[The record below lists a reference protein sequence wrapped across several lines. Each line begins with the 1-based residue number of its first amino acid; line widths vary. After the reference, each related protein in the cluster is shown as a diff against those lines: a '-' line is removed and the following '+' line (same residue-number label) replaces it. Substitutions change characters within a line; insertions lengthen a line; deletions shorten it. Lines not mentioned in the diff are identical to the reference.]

1 MKGNLSGFGDKEI
14 KGKNI
19 NSRVDNNINSKLNSN
34 IQDDV
39 LKQYE
44 NIKNM
49 SQSEAQNQ
57 LFNEV
62 LKQKQNGTFNFEGL
76 SKQVE
81 SLKGYLPEKDYNNL
95 KKLLESLR

>member
-1 MKGNLSGFGDKEI
+1 MKGSLSGFGDKEI
-14 KGKNI
+14 KTKNV
-19 NSRVDNNINSKLNSN
+19 NAKTYENANLNSN
-34 IQDDV
+34 LQDDV

-76 SKQVE
+76 ANQVE
-81 SLKGYLPEKDYNNL
+81 SLKGYLPEKDYINL
-95 KKLLESLR
+95 QKLLESLR

>member
-1 MKGNLSGFGDKEI
+1 MKGSLSGFGNRDI
-14 KGKNI
+14 KREQAQGNNQNFNNPNI
-19 NSRVDNNINSKLNSN
+19 SSSVE
-34 IQDDV
+34 QDV

-49 SQSEAQNQ
+49 SQGEAQNQ

-76 SKQVE
+76 SQQVE
-81 SLKGYLPEKDYNNL
+81 SLKGYLPEKDYTNL
-95 KKLLESLR
+95 RKLLESLR